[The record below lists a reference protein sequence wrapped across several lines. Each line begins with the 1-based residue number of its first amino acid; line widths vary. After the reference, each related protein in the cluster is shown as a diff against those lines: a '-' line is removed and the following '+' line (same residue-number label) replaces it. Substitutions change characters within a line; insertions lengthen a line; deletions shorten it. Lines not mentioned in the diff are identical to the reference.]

1 MIQACGFN
9 LNISSGIENLHMI
22 MKSATDETYDFD
34 NLLKVI
40 NKLTI
45 QNIFFDDE
53 RLNMSNQSL
62 KLGQ

>member
-1 MIQACGFN
+1 
-9 LNISSGIENLHMI
+9 MI